1 MTRHYYKSDV
11 LQAVTAALLFHE
23 DIALAA
29 RDERGGQLHPGA
41 GNTVLM
47 SDQAADL
54 LREAWKFIEDQDQ
67 GDALREEQGHGYAR
81 YDLRAAL
88 PDRRTPQERT
98 RDQVYSSGNRWQIEN
113 YEATH

>member
-29 RDERGGQLHPGA
+29 RDEQGGQLHPGA
-41 GNTVLM
+41 GNTVFV

-54 LREAWKFIEDQDQ
+54 LREAWAIVEGSEY
-67 GDALREEQGHGYAR
+67 GDAMREDKGHGYAW
-81 YDLRAAL
+81 YDLRNV
-88 PDRRTPQERT
+88 QE
-98 RDQVYSSGNRWQIEN
+98 G
-113 YEATH
+113 